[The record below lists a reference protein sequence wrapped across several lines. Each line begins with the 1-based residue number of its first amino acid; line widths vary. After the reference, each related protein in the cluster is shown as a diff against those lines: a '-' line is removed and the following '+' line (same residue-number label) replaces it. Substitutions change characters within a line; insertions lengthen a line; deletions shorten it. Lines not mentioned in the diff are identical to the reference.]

1 MPDFSPLPLA
11 PGPVYRLQGNNAN
24 LYYAP
29 GYVLRVDRDAVP
41 WVEEQILHPVINAK
55 ETCLVAL
62 LDHAIHAKEKWE
74 KLLDRP
80 YQPQSLHLYL
90 NRRCQLACQYC
101 FSDLPEVMEAVEVS
115 MDAACV
121 AASLVAKNCA
131 RKGLPLV
138 VVFHG
143 GGEPVLSW
151 RLIDALQPELRRIA
165 DAHGISLFR
174 YIATNGVMSEQRARW
189 LAGSFDLVG
198 LSVDGPPDIQSKQ
211 RPHRRSGR
219 DDLDLILRTARILR
233 EADIPVH
240 VRVTLTAGSALRQVE
255 ICRYLCENFSPRAIS
270 VEPVYRGGRSDASM
284 QIREDQLD
292 GFTQAFFEARTE
304 AHRYGVD
311 WRLSGARLAEV
322 HGPYCNIFRQ
332 VLQLA
337 PDDVASAC
345 FKDVSAAQTHGRG
358 LAIGNFD
365 GTLQINHR
373 HIDFLRT
380 SFTRPATC
388 ATCFLGYHCTYN
400 CPNACLLKGESTTE
414 ILCKLLKGIF
424 YHRLVGLGD
433 ELSRMPG
440 KIVGMVVASD

>member
-1 MPDFSPLPLA
+1 MDFLPLPLA
-11 PGPVYRLQGNNAN
+11 PGPLYRLQGNDVN

-29 GYVLRVDRDAVP
+29 GYLLRVERDAVP
-41 WVEEQILHPVINAK
+41 WVEEQILNPEIDSK
-55 ETCLVAL
+55 ETGVAAL
-62 LDHAIHAKEKWE
+62 LEHAAHAKEEWGN
-74 KLLDRP
+74 LLERS

-101 FSDLPEVMEAVEVS
+101 FSDLPEATDAAEVS
-115 MDAACV
+115 KGAAC
-121 AASLVAKNCA
+121 ASANLVAKNCA

-189 LAGSFDLVG
+189 LARSFDLVG
-198 LSVDGPPDIQSKQ
+198 LSVDGPPDIQSRQ

-219 DDLDLILRTARILR
+219 DGIDLILRTARILR
-233 EADIPVH
+233 EADVPVH

-255 ICRYLCENFSPRAIS
+255 ICRYLCENLSPRAIS

-284 QIREDQLD
+284 QIREEQLD
-292 GFTQAFFEARTE
+292 GFTQSFFEARTE
-304 AHRYGVD
+304 AHRHGID
-311 WRLSGARLAEV
+311 WRISGARPAEV

-337 PDDVASAC
+337 PDDIASAC
-345 FKDVSAAQTHGRG
+345 FKDVSAAQTHGHG
-358 LAIGNFD
+358 MAIGNFD
-365 GTLQINHR
+365 GAMQIDHKR
-373 HIDFLRT
+373 IDSLRA
-380 SFTRPATC
+380 SFTRPETC

-400 CPNACLLKGESTTE
+400 CPNACLLQDESTTE
-414 ILCKLLKGIF
+414 ILCKLLKGVF
-424 YHRLVGLGD
+424 YHRLIGLGD
-433 ELSRMPG
+433 ELSHIPG
-440 KIVGMVVASD
+440 KIAGLVVAND